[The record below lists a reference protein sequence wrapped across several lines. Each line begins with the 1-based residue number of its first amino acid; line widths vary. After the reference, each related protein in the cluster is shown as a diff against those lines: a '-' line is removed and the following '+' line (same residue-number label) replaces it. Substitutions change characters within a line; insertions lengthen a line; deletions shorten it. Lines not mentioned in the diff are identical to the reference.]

1 MKMNIHG
8 RLNMADEK
16 EVEVKEEEQQEEGKH
31 IELNVTDS
39 TAVKEKLG

>member
-1 MKMNIHG
+1 MS
-8 RLNMADEK
+8 DEK
-16 EVEVKEEEQQEEGKH
+16 EVEVKEEQQEEGKH